1 MYMVAIYLTM
11 ESSKSC
17 LTKYEKIY
25 LGWESSMKGK
35 AIPITEH
42 AMHMFPQEIAYNVK
56 TSHKSNVYNTTS
68 QPH

>member
-42 AMHMFPQEIAYNVK
+42 AMHVSSGDSLQCKDI
-56 TSHKSNVYNTTS
+56 T
-68 QPH
+68 QI